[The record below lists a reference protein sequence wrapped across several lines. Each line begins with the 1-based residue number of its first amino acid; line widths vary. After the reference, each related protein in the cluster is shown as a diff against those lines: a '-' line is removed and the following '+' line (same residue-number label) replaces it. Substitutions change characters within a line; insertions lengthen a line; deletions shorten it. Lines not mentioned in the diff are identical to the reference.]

1 MILFR
6 GKKELRNRCS
16 LLEEKVKKLE
26 MELATERQS
35 KADPLTS
42 DSMQVFDLIPQRIFW
57 KDKNL
62 IYRGCNIS
70 FANDAGFYY
79 ADDVIGKSDYDLHW
93 ENSAESF
100 RKDDLEVLA
109 TGKPKI
115 GFEEKQERTDG
126 STGWLRT
133 SKLPLFDDKKNIIGV
148 LGTYEDITSEKNN
161 ALLVAQ
167 QTEEIQAQN
176 EEMIALNDHLREN
189 YKELSE
195 LNTKLEQDR
204 LLVAEQK
211 DYLETTLRSIGDAV
225 ITTDRSGKIMHVNRM
240 AESLTG
246 YGKSLALGKYPDGI
260 LTLINPKTKLK
271 ISDPT
276 AEVLTNKQPVNLSD
290 HTQLVTEAGKKFH
303 VAYTASPIISANS
316 NCLGVIIVFRDI
328 SVKYEMEQRLRESEE
343 RLKLKLDYLL
353 SPEKELKNIKLTDI
367 IDIEELQK
375 IQDTFA
381 RTNKV
386 ASIITDVNGKPLTNE
401 SNFSNVCNLIR
412 KTEKGKLQCYNSDR
426 ILGEK
431 AMKFRKAVKED
442 CHSCGFIDA
451 AAPIIVGGKH
461 IANWMIGQS
470 NTGKATTSSLSNYAD
485 EIGIEGD
492 TLVKAYENMPMME
505 ATQFDAI
512 VDLLEVMAGEIS
524 TLGYNNLKLAKN
536 IEELKKSKSQI
547 ENAEKR
553 FKAFLEAT
561 PDTIAIFNHN
571 WTLLESFSSVS
582 DSLSDSFLHQTG
594 KTIDEILSNTITSL
608 FKETLDS
615 LVPGDFKSINFQLEQ
630 KDKSWYKTLLGTIEI
645 RGENQIMTVSRNITQ
660 EKLYLDKL
668 KEHEFQRQ
676 AILNNL
682 PHLAWLKDKEGKFL
696 YVNEIFA
703 KSVNSRP
710 EELKGKTDQAV
721 FDEAHAAKYMKD
733 DKYVMENKIPLFT
746 EEYLLIDNVASIVET
761 FKSPTFNPHGEVT
774 GTTGIALDI
783 TKRKRDEEELK
794 KTRNQLQQI
803 LNNTNAVI
811 MMISES
817 LEIDWISPSC
827 KKLLGYEVSEL
838 SYNSL
843 NFIVHKED
851 KNHIQNYISEVIAGK
866 QQARTTE
873 LRIRNAAGEYL
884 WFASSGS
891 FYQDPDTTKSLY
903 LGVFTDISIRKEMLS
918 ELKRSEDLY
927 RQLME
932 TSPDAI
938 SVFDLEGNLVLASPE
953 TYHLFRAKS
962 KDLQDINIFQHV
974 SPSDLLR
981 AKANVRKLLEGKE
994 LNNPYSQYVFVRL
1007 DGSTFVGE
1015 IRSSV
1020 VNDEKGKPLNIISV
1034 IRNVTRQKITEEA
1047 LIMAREKAE
1056 AADRLKS
1063 AFLANMS
1070 HEIRTPMNGIIG
1082 FSNLLDN
1089 PGVTPEQR
1097 QEYVRIINVNGKAL
1111 LNLINDIIDLS
1122 KIEAGQMN
1130 LLVEKINIHTLMRE
1144 LHTMYLKIL
1153 DESNNKAVDLILN
1166 LDVEDIV
1173 MATDENRLR
1182 QIMMNL
1188 LNNAIK
1194 FTEEGSI
1201 EFGCHRLDNDEVEFF
1216 VADTGIGIEPE
1227 KSRIIFDRFR
1237 QIDETNSRKY
1247 GGTGLG
1253 LAICKQLTR
1262 LLGGTMWVESKVG
1275 DGSKFIF
1282 TISELQE
1289 DPGVSITKTEI
1300 KTDKKNTSSNSK
1312 KTILIAEDEHINFLF
1327 LKEVLAPFNFN
1338 IHHANNGREL
1348 IELYKNKNVAADLI
1362 LMDIK
1367 MPEMDGYEATR
1378 KIREQNTE
1386 IPVFAVTAFAM
1397 SEEKKNGLAAG
1408 CNEYISKPID
1418 TDMLY
1423 RLIKQY
1429 LDIK

>member
-1 MILFR
+1 MILSR
-6 GKKELRNRCS
+6 GKKELKNRCR

-26 MELATERQS
+26 TELAKAGQS
-35 KADPLTS
+35 KAGPLTS
-42 DSMQVFDLIPQRIFW
+42 NSMQVFDLIPQRIFW

-70 FANDAGFYY
+70 FANDAGYY
-79 ADDVIGKSDYDLHW
+79 YVDDVIGKSDYDLHW
-93 ENSAESF
+93 EISAESF
-100 RKDDLEVLA
+100 RKDDIEVIS

-115 GFEEKQERTDG
+115 GFEEKQERPDG
-126 STGWLRT
+126 SIGWLRT
-133 SKLPLFDDKKNIIGV
+133 SKLPLYDSDNNIIGV

-176 EEMIALNDHLREN
+176 EEMVSLNDHLRDN
-189 YKELSE
+189 YKELSQ
-195 LNTKLEQDR
+195 LNNKLEKEQ
-204 LLVAEQK
+204 LVLAAQK
-211 DYLETTLRSIGDAV
+211 EYLETTLRSIGDAV
-225 ITTDRSGKIMHVNRM
+225 ITTDSSGKIIHINRV
-240 AESLTG
+240 AEALTG
-246 YGKSLALGKYPDGI
+246 YDRSLVKGKYPAQMM
-260 LTLINPKTKLK
+260 TLLNSETGEE
-271 ISDPT
+271 ISDPVKGILKNHQT
-276 AEVLTNKQPVNLSD
+276 VNLLD
-290 HTQLVTEAGKKFH
+290 QTQLITKEGKKPH
-303 VAYTASPIISANS
+303 ISYTASPILSVDD
-316 NCLGVIIVFRDI
+316 NCMGVIIVFRDI
-328 SVKYEMEQRLRESEE
+328 SVKYEMQQKLRESEE
-343 RLKLKLDYLL
+343 RLRLKLDYLL
-353 SPEKELKNIKLTDI
+353 SPEKELKDIKLTDI

-386 ASIITDVNGKPLTNE
+386 ASLITDVKGRPLTKE
-401 SNFSNVCNLIR
+401 SNFSDVCRLIR
-412 KTEKGKLQCYNSDR
+412 RTEKGKLHCYNSDR

-431 AMKFRKAVKED
+431 AMKSLKAVKED

-470 NTGKATTSSLSNYAD
+470 NTGKVTINSLSNYAK
-485 EIGIEGD
+485 EIGVDGK
-492 TLVKAYENMPMME
+492 TLVTAYENMPRME

-512 VDLLEVMAGEIS
+512 VELLEILAGEIS

-536 IEELKKSKSQI
+536 IEDLKISKSQN

-561 PDTIAIFNHN
+561 PDTIAIFTLD
-571 WTLLESFSSVS
+571 WKLLESFSSGR
-582 DSLSDSFLHQTG
+582 DSLADLFLQQTG
-594 KTIDEILSNTITSL
+594 KAIEEVFNNALASL
-608 FKETLDS
+608 FKETLD
-615 LVPGDFKSINFQLEQ
+615 LLKPGEFKSIDYQLEQ
-630 KDKSWYKTLLGTIEI
+630 KDKSWYKTLIGIIEI

-660 EKLYLDKL
+660 EKLYMSKL
-668 KEHEFQRQ
+668 KEHEYQRQ

-682 PHLAWLKDKEGKFL
+682 PHLAWLKDNDGKFL
-696 YVNEIFA
+696 YVNDVFA
-703 KSVNSRP
+703 DSVNSTP
-710 EELKGKTDQAV
+710 DELKGKTDKAV
-721 FDEAHAAKYMKD
+721 FNDAQASKYVAD
-733 DKYVMENKIPLFT
+733 DKWVMENRKPLFK
-746 EEYLLIDNVASIVET
+746 EELFLMDNTVRIVET
-761 FKSPTFNPHGEVT
+761 FKSPTFNPKGEVT

-783 TKRKRDEEELK
+783 TNRKKDEEELK
-794 KTRNQLQQI
+794 RTRNQLQHI

-811 MMISES
+811 MMVSES

-838 SYNSL
+838 SDNSL
-843 NFIVHKED
+843 DFFIHKED
-851 KNHIQNYISEVIAGK
+851 KNHIQNYISEVISNK

-891 FYQDPDTTKSLY
+891 YYQDPDTTKALY
-903 LGVFTDISIRKEMLS
+903 LGVFTDISIRKEISS

-927 RQLME
+927 RKLME

-938 SVFDLEGNLVLASPE
+938 AVYDLEGNLVLASPE
-953 TYHLFRAKS
+953 TYRLFGTQAK
-962 KDLQDINIFQHV
+962 DVQNINIFQHI
-974 SPSDLLR
+974 SPSDLPR
-981 AKANVRKLLEGKE
+981 SKANVQKLIRGKK
-994 LNNPYSQYVFVRL
+994 LKNPYNQYVFVRL

-1020 VNDEKGKPLNIISV
+1020 VHDEKGKPLNVISI

-1056 AADRLKS
+1056 EADRLKS

-1097 QEYVRIINVNGKAL
+1097 KEYVRIVNVNGKAL
-1111 LNLINDIIDLS
+1111 LNLINDIIDFS

-1130 LLVEKINIHTLMRE
+1130 LSVEECNIHSLMKE
-1144 LHTMYLKIL
+1144 LYTMYIKVLA
-1153 DESNNKAVDLILN
+1153 ENNNENVDLQLKLGSEEI
-1166 LDVEDIV
+1166 IV
-1173 MATDENRLR
+1173 ATDENRLR

-1194 FTEEGSI
+1194 FTEKGSI
-1201 EFGCHRLDNDEVEFF
+1201 EFGCRVLDNDEVEFY

-1262 LLGGTMWVESKVG
+1262 LLGGTMWVESKEG
-1275 DGSKFIF
+1275 IGSKFIF
-1282 TISELQE
+1282 TIAEQQQA
-1289 DPGVSITKTEI
+1289 PQIIPTKTEV
-1300 KTDKKNTSSNSK
+1300 KTSEKSTRTNGK

-1338 IHHANNGREL
+1338 ILHAHNGLEL
-1348 IELYKNKNVAADLI
+1348 IELYNNKEVKADLI

-1367 MPEMDGYEATR
+1367 MPDMDGYEATK

-1386 IPVFAVTAFAM
+1386 IPIFAVTAFAM
-1397 SEEKKNGLAAG
+1397 SEEKKTGLAAG
-1408 CNEYISKPID
+1408 CNEYISKPVD
-1418 TDMLY
+1418 TEMLF
-1423 RLIKQY
+1423 RLLKQY
-1429 LDIK
+1429 LDLK